1 MPYAAL
7 NEKEKNIVRHIF
19 SLHTTTRQKLCT
31 YTRYT
36 LPTVYRITDD
46 LLRRK
51 IIEVSGIAE
60 ETIKGRPTEKIGMST
75 KTGRILCIHIERTGY
90 STALAD
96 FGLHI
101 LSRRTHAFTEAVPP
115 ENVILSIVNDYK
127 TMLAECKV
135 QDKDVLGIGVAIV
148 GPIDYVRKQM
158 LQPIHFQAGNWA
170 GVPFIDMLHNCFNKP
185 VEYNCNASACLQG
198 HYYGDLY
205 GKYKNLAYITLGTGI
220 GSGMILNGKPH
231 MHHIV
236 LDGLAHM
243 TIELNGKKCYCGSY
257 GCAEAYVNKYAII
270 EDCQKVLK
278 TGQES
283 CMQKHI
289 DTLTIEDI
297 ANALE
302 QNDAVAHA
310 VVRNAAAVFSC
321 CLVNYLRITDLQA
334 VILGGS
340 LIESLPFFYD
350 YIMSA
355 TGTKKIDDITLLR
368 GKDESKNTLR
378 GIASQFILNNLLQ

>member
-1 MPYAAL
+1 MRNVVL
-7 NEKEKNIVRHIF
+7 NEKEKNILRHIF
-19 SLHTTTRQKLCT
+19 SLHTTTRQELCM
-31 YTRYT
+31 YTHYT

-46 LLRRK
+46 LLRQK
-51 IIEVSGIAE
+51 IIEVFGIAE

-75 KTGRILCIHIERTGY
+75 GAGFILCIHIKRTGY
-90 STALAD
+90 STALTD

-101 LSRRTHAFTEAVPP
+101 SSRRNHIFRKQVSP
-115 ENVILSIVNDYK
+115 ESVIRSIANDYK
-127 TMLAECKV
+127 TMLSECKI
-135 QDKDVLGIGVAIV
+135 QDKDVSGIGVAIV
-148 GPIDYVRKQM
+148 GPIDYARKRM
-158 LQPIHFQAGNWA
+158 LQPIHFRAGSWA
-170 GVPFIDMLHNCFNKP
+170 GVPFIDMLHDCFNKP

-198 HYYGDLY
+198 HYYGELY
-205 GKYKNLAYITLGTGI
+205 RKYKNLAYITLGTGI

-231 MHHIV
+231 MHHII

-257 GCAEAYVNKYAII
+257 GCAETYVNKYAII
-270 EDCQKVLK
+270 EDCQRVLK
-278 TGQES
+278 TGQQS
-283 CMQKHI
+283 CMKKYI
-289 DTLTIEDI
+289 DTLKIEDI

-302 QNDAVAHA
+302 QNDSAAHA

-350 YIMSA
+350 YIIGT
-355 TGTKKIDDITLLR
+355 TGTKKIEDITLLR

-378 GIASQFILNNLLQ
+378 GIAAQFILNTLLQ